1 MKETIL
7 VLVFTLFF
15 ALSIWQSSVLTER
28 VENLLQDIEFYERRV
43 LELDRQMMQL
53 EQNPSIR
60 RGKREDKIQSLKY
73 ELKKLEEEGDN
84 DYVEV
89 DYDN

>member
-1 MKETIL
+1 MKETFL

-15 ALSIWQSSVLTER
+15 ALSIRQSSVLKER
-28 VENLLQDIEFYERRV
+28 VENLLQDIEFYKRRV

-53 EQNPSIR
+53 EQNPAIR

-73 ELKKLEEEGDN
+73 ELKNLEEERDN

-89 DYDN
+89 DYEN

>member
-7 VLVFTLFF
+7 VLVFSLFF
-15 ALSIWQSSVLTER
+15 ALSIWQSSVLKKR
-28 VENLLQDIEFYERRV
+28 VENLLQDIEFYKRRV
-43 LELDRQMMQL
+43 LELDRQVMKL
-53 EQNPSIR
+53 EQNPAIR

-73 ELKKLEEEGDN
+73 ELKNLEEERDN
-84 DYVEV
+84 DYIEV

>member
-1 MKETIL
+1 M
-7 VLVFTLFF
+7 VFSFFF
-15 ALSIWQSSVLTER
+15 ALSIWQSSVLKER

-53 EQNPSIR
+53 EQNPAIKK
-60 RGKREDKIQSLKY
+60 GKREDKIQSLKH
-73 ELKKLEEEGDN
+73 ELKKLEEERDN
-84 DYVEV
+84 DYIEV